1 MADMN
6 KQMAEFA
13 RELWENYIKPKFNA
27 EFSDNVT
34 YYMATVVSNDGNN
47 KVTIKRPFDDAYQ
60 VSCLEDMAG
69 LVAGDTVLVLHF
81 GNGTNN
87 ANHIIFGR
95 GNGNTNYTAVGAT
108 ETANEATASA
118 ARAARAADDA
128 QQSADDAQESAE
140 IANRAANNA
149 LIGLSTV
156 EGVVDTVNWFAD
168 HKKASTDT
176 TVQPNKTYYEYNET
190 TETLTA
196 VTPEGDENPSQEGW
210 YELDEA
216 ISNYVAS
223 HVATTND
230 GLYVVGESNGWRIL
244 VSSGTGTFT
253 PGVFLIDSSGN
264 IAQATTASGIR
275 FNEGKPFYIGDD
287 DASII
292 FDGNG
297 HIAISG
303 NGVTI
308 GGSKTISEVLAELG
322 ASITA
327 IEYGV
332 GTSPTS
338 HSDITSWSS
347 ASPEW
352 QVGKYIW
359 QRTSTNGLTYTYA
372 CIQGATPYS
381 YSLNLSNVA
390 VFKTPSGGYNPTTI
404 TLSATQTQ
412 GGGSPSSYSGRFKVE
427 TYDGSTWTQRY
438 PTSGSGTDQSS
449 YAYMIPTNIT
459 ITQIRCSLYLAGGA
473 LTDERLLDQQSIPVI
488 TDTGSGNPG
497 EDAYTVILTNENH
510 TFAGSTTAAIG
521 GSTECYVVTYKGAAQ
536 VGATIGTITGQPTGM
551 TTSIS
556 GNGSTSAK
564 FTVTVTT
571 SMTSRNGVLT
581 VPVTVDGKTFQMK
594 FTYSLALNGQA
605 GEDGKMLY
613 ATSGTG
619 AGTTAKVATLTSGT
633 LTLVTGATVAV
644 TFVNAN
650 TAANAT
656 LNISGTGAKT
666 IRAAGSNLTATSAY
680 NWTAGATVTFVYDG
694 TYWQMD
700 GTASLSKANSAQST
714 ANTAQTTA
722 SNAATAASNAQS
734 TANTAQ
740 TTASNAA
747 TAAAT
752 AQTTADNAQTAATN
766 AAKTATNYITNI
778 GSNGITV
785 TGNSATANVQISSK
799 VRVQA
804 DSTHFT
810 DVESTGMK
818 VYSGSSSVPVAQF
831 LATGSR
837 IASDT
842 THYTEFNSNSWTV
855 YGGADS
861 PTIVAQTYPLTSSQ
875 ATTSMA
881 KLSIS
886 NSARTR
892 ELIRLGTTKVS
903 TASVTYE
910 SPIIAVNA
918 PSTGNFAAL
927 LSTTRLSDGSIA
939 GGSVSVYPLGRKA
952 FVSSLG
958 TDGAGGG
965 TVSVRFAPSADAQT
979 ANQSVSILA
988 NSGSGYGNKGRM
1000 VFYGTDGSTQQSWYG
1015 ANKAYIKGAYDE
1027 GAVVHGH
1034 TANYEMSLDCDLS
1047 SGYVA
1052 FYGNGT
1058 AIGAIPVGSSDRR
1071 TKTDIEP
1078 VTDKYK
1084 RAVAKVELKDFR
1096 YDFTDD
1102 VLSGVNNLRRFG
1114 VIAQDVIEAL
1124 EAEGIQEDESELV
1137 GILGEGDSER
1147 YIVNYVPFLIAR
1159 IAADEDR
1166 IQKLEE
1172 QNKALEERLSVLED
1186 IMLKNLIRDI
1196 DET

>member
-390 VFKTPSGGYNPTTI
+390 VFKTPSGTYNPTTI
-404 TLSATQTQ
+404 TLSASQTQ

-473 LTDERLLDQQSIPVI
+473 LTDDRLLDQQSIPVI
-488 TDTGSGNPG
+488 TDSGSGNPG

-714 ANTAQTTA
+714 ANTAQTAA

-785 TGNSATANVQISSK
+785 TGNSATANVQISNK

-818 VYSGSSSVPVAQF
+818 VYSGSASVPVAQF
-831 LATGSR
+831 LASSSKIGSD
-837 IASDT
+837 S
-842 THYTEFNSNSWTV
+842 THYTEFTSNSLTIA
-855 YGGADS
+855 GGTDS
-861 PTIVAQTYPLTSSQ
+861 PTVSLSTYPVTSSQ
-875 ATTSMA
+875 ASTSTGELRITNA
-881 KLSIS
+881 
-886 NSARTR
+886 ARTKTLVAVGASKR
-892 ELIRLGTTKVS
+892 TTPNGEFPFVTIYDPDDGSVAATMGIGFRSGTTIGGRISVS
-903 TASVTYE
+903 PHGYSAAS
-910 SPIIAVNA
+910 
-918 PSTGNFAAL
+918 AAL
-927 LSTTRLSDGSIA
+927 ACDTTN
-939 GGSVSVYPLGRKA
+939 GGALELYHPTN
-952 FVSSLG
+952 SS
-958 TDGAGGG
+958 GG
-965 TVSVRFAPSADAQT
+965 TAQAVAFNRNQLTFFPLNSSGTPFT
-979 ANQSVSILA
+979 A
-988 NSGSGYGNKGRM
+988 
-1000 VFYGTDGSTQQSWYG
+1000 SWYG
-1015 ANKAYIKGAYDE
+1015 ARKAYIKGAYDE

-1034 TANYEMSLDCDLS
+1034 TSTYEMSLDCDLS

-1096 YDFTDD
+1096 YNFTDD
-1102 VLSGVNNLRRFG
+1102 VLSGVNDLRRFG

-1137 GILGEGDSER
+1137 RTLGEGDSGR